1 VFSGRVGFPN
11 LAAMEFTK
19 SVAFVDSLTL
29 LLNAKDAVIESLEET
44 GTSEKS
50 MKISATID
58 SDVDVLSFS
67 VAFAVN

>member
-1 VFSGRVGFPN
+1 MFSGIVGFPN
-11 LAAMEFTK
+11 LAAIESTK

-29 LLNAKDAVIESLEET
+29 LLNAKDAVTESLEET

-50 MKISATID
+50 MKISAEID